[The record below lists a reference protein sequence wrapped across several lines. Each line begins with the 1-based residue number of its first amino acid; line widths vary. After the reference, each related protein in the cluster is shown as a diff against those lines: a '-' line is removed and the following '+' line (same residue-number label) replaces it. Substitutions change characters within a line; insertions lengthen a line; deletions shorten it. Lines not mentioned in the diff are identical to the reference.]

1 MSATFVTATGTH
13 VGKTFVVTG
22 LIRHWRAAGREVD
35 ALKPVVT
42 GFDLD
47 TAASSDPGVL
57 LAALGRPVIVSEIE
71 RIAPWRFSEPLS
83 PDIAAQRENRTLDFG
98 SLLAFSCT
106 AIASAKGRLLIE
118 GIGGVMVPLDD
129 RHTVLDWI
137 RAMNI
142 PVVVVTGSYLG
153 SLSHTLTSIDCLQRR
168 EIEIKTIVVNET
180 PGSTVPVADTIATLQ
195 RFSAPIQIVD
205 LPSLPSADAN
215 HPAFA
220 EIAGLL

>member
-1 MSATFVTATGTH
+1 
-13 VGKTFVVTG
+13 

-57 LAALGRPVIVSEIE
+57 LTALGRPVVVPEIE

-106 AIASAKGRLLIE
+106 AIASAKNTLLIE

-129 RHTVLDWI
+129 KHTVVDWI
-137 RAMNI
+137 RALNI
-142 PVVVVTGSYLG
+142 PVMVVTGSYLG
-153 SLSHTLTSIDCLQRR
+153 TLSHALTSIDCLQRR
-168 EIEIKTIVVNET
+168 EIAIKAIVVNET

-195 RFSAPIQIVD
+195 RFSSPIQIVA
-205 LPSLPSADAN
+205 LPRLPSADAN
-215 HPAFA
+215 HPVFA